1 MHQCFFCN
9 YLFKFVKRKKKKKKK
24 INNQKNL
31 DERDTTDIEDIYDII
46 NVQNGTYCSAL
57 YHGTDTTSTPKDEG
71 IEDKCPNVDRTKIT
85 IDHNY
90 NTVAYQ
96 CNHNESKDD
105 SNSSTTCTYN
115 TDQNNI
121 CIPDNINQ
129 IEIFNEYIGKICNND
144 KRKKNYSSILLN
156 IYNDKDKKPYLNR
169 NVLRRI
175 RNKHWNYSIDRQY
188 LKFINYY
195 RIKRIKK
202 EIIQLIRFINL
213 YLSSHYCKRAIN
225 SLICINKYANENIIT
240 DLIRRKKERK
250 TLRKKNSTKNIFL
263 ENTNYSEIND
273 TYSNIH
279 MNHNFNGKNI
289 FSYFKKSSK
298 FISAFNNLYML
309 FISEMCK
316 IEHTKKYVYSNP
328 KIDNNKNKLIY
339 LYIHFLKN
347 CIKIINNLEM
357 KRIKN
362 RRQIQNEK
370 NFSSHYSNINKYMKK
385 EIFKGK
391 YIRSVIYICNTYL
404 QNIENTL
411 FYNIAKL
418 KEYYSFI
425 KSCDINMN
433 RNNCRVQC
441 NKLSDELLYINNYN
455 NKTEYSNSDRVIY
468 LYING
473 GAINIK
479 RSNLK
484 KCGLNCFIKLKGD
497 RFGHLFLEGGKNNE
511 IKYNKEKTKDCK
523 EIETVDKDNDI
534 YYMADDLK
542 IQHDDK
548 LDKSNESMPSL
559 GNIFRVNQKDTH
571 KTTYISL
578 STQRD
583 EQIST
588 IKKIKEE
595 KNIYKQRKYCNISGK
610 NNIKNYGYNE
620 NGKSRKDKICKR
632 ILLTKS
638 TKKYTYI
645 KNKDNNTTRVK
656 QIKSCSKIYS
666 TKKENDKIN
675 DVEQNINTLN
685 DGAEFCSINI
695 NLKEV
700 SKIEEAFKG
709 RHTQNSNLVNERN
722 GMETINSLDWNGFNG
737 FQKNEKSQIFGN
749 KDNLD
754 NLNNEYNRYTNKN
767 NYENRPINIFIDCLE
782 KCEYIKNNFKFIE
795 LIKDN
800 TINFLYKCY
809 DIKNNKN
816 VVIKCVNKEK
826 QLSIMSY
833 NTYTN
838 IYKIIKKI
846 DNENIIKIYDVL
858 ENQSH
863 FFIIMELCEGTD
875 LVDYVSNE
883 NIPFEKIKDIIFQLL
898 SGISALHDNYI
909 IHRDIKL
916 DNLMF
921 KDKNFEKLVIIDF
934 DMSIYI
940 CANDQIYP
948 CKGDCIY
955 NSETKDTFYDNKF
968 DENYMNMCDP
978 DQSSAKNVGISDNL
992 NTGLSEKSKN
1002 SICKNNICK
1011 EGNNAATSNTFT
1023 DYANQGKHEKVDK
1036 IENHDSVKIKNS
1048 CLYKNE
1054 PDMNTLGSNNTYT
1067 NKVIQNDKKGN
1078 NFNSWDISNSYDYIK
1093 NKNKTHNKKSTSLD
1107 YNYMRKIENNAFS
1120 TNTRNIEK
1128 PFISDEEK
1136 VVYNDLIIGTKEYMS
1151 PHCLKGMYSIKTDIY
1166 SVGVTIF
1173 LIIFKSFPYL
1183 FDEISINKWEEE
1195 IINKNKEIVI
1205 PFSFLFHNV
1214 NCTYFIKL
1222 MDLHLINNNIYF
1234 CNDSCLLDDNL
1245 REIAKIQGI
1254 KFDFDKIKINQKNI
1268 YLVEILRK
1276 TLSLDVCDQYSN
1288 VSQIMESSLFN

>member
-1 MHQCFFCN
+1 MFFLQL
-9 YLFKFVKRKKKKKKK
+9 LFQICKTKKKKKKK
-24 INNQKNL
+24 INNQKIL

-46 NVQNGTYCSAL
+46 NVQNRTYCSAL
-57 YHGTDTTSTPKDEG
+57 YQGTDTTNVPKDED
-71 IEDKCPNVDRTKIT
+71 IEYKCQNMDTSQIT
-85 IDHNY
+85 RNYNY
-90 NTVAYQ
+90 NTVTYQ
-96 CNHNESKDD
+96 CNHNENKDD
-105 SNSSTTCTYN
+105 SNSSTTYTYN
-115 TDQNNI
+115 TDDNN
-121 CIPDNINQ
+121 NMKE
-129 IEIFNEYIGKICNND
+129 IEIFNDYVDKICNSD
-144 KRKKNYSSILLN
+144 KHKKNYTSILLN
-156 IYNDKDKKPYLNR
+156 VYNDKGKKTHFNR
-169 NVLRRI
+169 NLLRRV
-175 RNKHWNYSIDRQY
+175 RNNKHWNYSADRQY

-195 RIKRIKK
+195 RIKKIKK
-202 EIIQLIRFINL
+202 EIIRLIRFINL
-213 YLSSHYCKRAIN
+213 YLSLHYCKRAIN
-225 SLICINKYANENIIT
+225 SLICIKKYSNKDIMNG
-240 DLIRRKKERK
+240 LIRIKKERK
-250 TLRKKNSTKNIFL
+250 AVKKKNNMKNIFF
-263 ENTNYSEIND
+263 ESTNYSEIND
-273 TYSNIH
+273 TYNNIH
-279 MNHNFNGKNI
+279 MDHNFNGENF
-289 FSYFKKSSK
+289 FSYFKNSSK

-328 KIDNNKNKLIY
+328 RIDNNKNKLAY
-339 LYIHFLKN
+339 LYIKFLKN
-347 CIKIINNLEM
+347 CIKIITNLEI
-357 KRIKN
+357 KKIKN

-370 NFSSHYSNINKYMKK
+370 NVSSHYSNINEYMKK
-385 EIFKGK
+385 EIFKSK
-391 YIRSVIYICNTYL
+391 YIKSVIYICNTYL
-404 QNIENTL
+404 QNIENTH
-411 FYNIAKL
+411 FYNITKL

-425 KSCDINMN
+425 KKCDININ
-433 RNNCRVQC
+433 RNNCKVQC
-441 NKLSDELLYINNYN
+441 NKPYDERLYINNYKR
-455 NKTEYSNSDRVIY
+455 NKKERSNLDRIIY

-473 GAINIK
+473 GVINIK
-479 RSNLK
+479 RNNLK
-484 KCGLNCFIKLKGD
+484 KCGLNCFIKLKGNK
-497 RFGHLFLEGGKNNE
+497 FAHLFLEKGKNNE
-511 IKYNKEKTKDCK
+511 IKEKDEIIYKEKTKYCK
-523 EIETVDKDNDI
+523 EMEKVNDI
-534 YYMADDLK
+534 YYMVDALE
-542 IQHDDK
+542 IQHNEK
-548 LDKSNESMPSL
+548 LDKINENMTSL
-559 GNIFRVNQKDTH
+559 GNNFRVNRKDTH

-578 STQRD
+578 SIQRD
-583 EQIST
+583 EQISN

-595 KNIYKQRKYCNISGK
+595 KYIYKQRKYCNITGK
-610 NNIKNYGYNE
+610 NNNKNYNE

-645 KNKDNNTTRVK
+645 KNKDNTTRVK
-656 QIKSCSKIYS
+656 QIIKSYSKIYA
-666 TKKENDKIN
+666 TKKGNDKIN
-675 DVEQNINTLN
+675 KIEQTINNLN
-685 DGAEFCSINI
+685 DGAPFCNINI
-695 NLKEV
+695 NLKGG
-700 SKIEEAFKG
+700 SKIAENFKG
-709 RHTQNSNLVNERN
+709 WNTQDFDIVNERN
-722 GMETINSLDWNGFNG
+722 CKETINSLDWDEFNE
-737 FQKNEKSQIFGN
+737 FPKNEKFRIFGN
-749 KDNLD
+749 EDNFN

-767 NYENRPINIFIDCLE
+767 NYENNTINIFIDCLE

-883 NIPFEKIKDIIFQLL
+883 NISFEKIKDIIFQLL
-898 SGISALHDNYI
+898 SGISALHDNFI

-940 CANDQIYP
+940 CAKDQIYP
-948 CKGDCIY
+948 SKSDCIY
-955 NSETKDTFYDNKF
+955 TSETKNTIYDNKF
-968 DENYMNMCDP
+968 DENYMNMCNS
-978 DQSSAKNVGISDNL
+978 DQLFSKKIGISGNF
-992 NTGLSEKSKN
+992 NTEFSEKS
-1002 SICKNNICK
+1002 KNNICK
-1011 EGNNAATSNTFT
+1011 EENNAATSNTFT
-1023 DYANQGKHEKVDK
+1023 DYANQGKHENPNKM
-1036 IENHDSVKIKNS
+1036 ENHDSMNIKNS

-1054 PDMNTLGSNNTYT
+1054 PNMNTLDSNNTYT
-1067 NKVIQNDKKGN
+1067 NKVTENDRKCSN
-1078 NFNSWDISNSYDYIK
+1078 LNSWHFSNSYDYIK

-1107 YNYMRKIENNAFS
+1107 YNYIRKIENNFLS
-1120 TNTRNIEK
+1120 TNTRDIQK
-1128 PFISDEEK
+1128 PFINNEDK
-1136 VVYNDLIIGTKEYMS
+1136 IIYNDLIIGTKEYMS
-1151 PHCLKGMYSIKTDIY
+1151 PHCLKGMYSTKTDIY

-1183 FDEISINKWEEE
+1183 FEEISIDKWEDE

-1245 REIAKIQGI
+1245 KEIAKIRGI

-1276 TLSLDVCDQYSN
+1276 ALSLDVCDQYSN

>member
-1 MHQCFFCN
+1 MYQCFFCN
-9 YLFKFVKRKKKKKKK
+9 YFFKFVKRKKKKKKK
-24 INNQKNL
+24 INNQKIL

-46 NVQNGTYCSAL
+46 NVQNRTYCSAL
-57 YHGTDTTSTPKDEG
+57 YQGTDTTNVPKDED
-71 IEDKCPNVDRTKIT
+71 IEYKCQNMDTSQIT
-85 IDHNY
+85 RNYNY
-90 NTVAYQ
+90 NTVTYQ
-96 CNHNESKDD
+96 CNHNENKDD
-105 SNSSTTCTYN
+105 SNSSTTYTYN
-115 TDQNNI
+115 TDDNN
-121 CIPDNINQ
+121 NMKE
-129 IEIFNEYIGKICNND
+129 IEIFNDYVDKICNSD
-144 KRKKNYSSILLN
+144 KHKKNYTSILLN
-156 IYNDKDKKPYLNR
+156 VYNDKGKKTHFNR
-169 NVLRRI
+169 NLLRRV
-175 RNKHWNYSIDRQY
+175 RNNKHWNYSADRQY

-195 RIKRIKK
+195 RIKKIKK
-202 EIIQLIRFINL
+202 EIIRLIRFINL
-213 YLSSHYCKRAIN
+213 YLSLHYCKRAIN
-225 SLICINKYANENIIT
+225 SLICIKKYSNKDIMNG
-240 DLIRRKKERK
+240 LIRIKKERK
-250 TLRKKNSTKNIFL
+250 AVKKKNNMKNIFF
-263 ENTNYSEIND
+263 ESTNYSEIND
-273 TYSNIH
+273 TYNNIH
-279 MNHNFNGKNI
+279 MDHNFNGENF
-289 FSYFKKSSK
+289 FSYFKNSSK

-328 KIDNNKNKLIY
+328 RIDNNKNKLAY
-339 LYIHFLKN
+339 LYIKFLKN
-347 CIKIINNLEM
+347 CIKIITNLEI
-357 KRIKN
+357 KKIKN

-370 NFSSHYSNINKYMKK
+370 NVSSHYSNINEYMKK
-385 EIFKGK
+385 EIFKSK
-391 YIRSVIYICNTYL
+391 YIKSVIYICNTYL
-404 QNIENTL
+404 QNIENTH
-411 FYNIAKL
+411 FYNITKL

-425 KSCDINMN
+425 KKCDININ
-433 RNNCRVQC
+433 RNNCKVQC
-441 NKLSDELLYINNYN
+441 NKPYDERLYINNYKR
-455 NKTEYSNSDRVIY
+455 NKKERSNLDRIIY

-473 GAINIK
+473 GVINIK
-479 RSNLK
+479 RNNLK
-484 KCGLNCFIKLKGD
+484 KCGLNCFIKLKGNK
-497 RFGHLFLEGGKNNE
+497 FAHLFLEKGKNNE
-511 IKYNKEKTKDCK
+511 IKEKDEIIYKEKTKYCK
-523 EIETVDKDNDI
+523 EMEKVNDI
-534 YYMADDLK
+534 YYMVDALE
-542 IQHDDK
+542 IQHNEK
-548 LDKSNESMPSL
+548 LDKINENMTSL
-559 GNIFRVNQKDTH
+559 GNNFRVNRKDTH

-578 STQRD
+578 SIQRD
-583 EQIST
+583 EQISN

-595 KNIYKQRKYCNISGK
+595 KYIYKQRKYCNITGK
-610 NNIKNYGYNE
+610 NNNKNYNE

-645 KNKDNNTTRVK
+645 KNKDNTTRVK
-656 QIKSCSKIYS
+656 QIIKSYSKIYA
-666 TKKENDKIN
+666 TKKGNDKIN
-675 DVEQNINTLN
+675 KIEQTINNLN
-685 DGAEFCSINI
+685 DGAPFCNINI
-695 NLKEV
+695 NLKGG
-700 SKIEEAFKG
+700 SKIAENFKG
-709 RHTQNSNLVNERN
+709 WNTQDFDIVNERN
-722 GMETINSLDWNGFNG
+722 CKETINSLDWDEFNE
-737 FQKNEKSQIFGN
+737 FPKNEKFRIFGN
-749 KDNLD
+749 EDNFN

-767 NYENRPINIFIDCLE
+767 NYENNTINIFIDCLE

-883 NIPFEKIKDIIFQLL
+883 NISFEKIKDIIFQLL
-898 SGISALHDNYI
+898 SGISALHDNFI

-940 CANDQIYP
+940 CAKDQIYP
-948 CKGDCIY
+948 SKSDCIY
-955 NSETKDTFYDNKF
+955 TSETKNTIYDNKF
-968 DENYMNMCDP
+968 DENYMNMCNS
-978 DQSSAKNVGISDNL
+978 DQLFSKKIGISGNF
-992 NTGLSEKSKN
+992 NTEFSEKS
-1002 SICKNNICK
+1002 KNNICK
-1011 EGNNAATSNTFT
+1011 EENNAATSNTFT
-1023 DYANQGKHEKVDK
+1023 DYANQGKHENPNKM
-1036 IENHDSVKIKNS
+1036 ENHDSMNIKNS

-1054 PDMNTLGSNNTYT
+1054 PNMNTLDSNNTYT
-1067 NKVIQNDKKGN
+1067 NKVTENDRKCSN
-1078 NFNSWDISNSYDYIK
+1078 LNSWHFSNSYDYIK

-1107 YNYMRKIENNAFS
+1107 YNYIRKIENNFLS
-1120 TNTRNIEK
+1120 TNTRDIQK
-1128 PFISDEEK
+1128 PFINNEDK
-1136 VVYNDLIIGTKEYMS
+1136 IIYNDLIIGTKEYMS
-1151 PHCLKGMYSIKTDIY
+1151 PHCLKGMYSTKTDIY

-1183 FDEISINKWEEE
+1183 FEEISIDKWEDE

-1245 REIAKIQGI
+1245 KEIAKIRGI

-1276 TLSLDVCDQYSN
+1276 ALSLDVCDQYSN